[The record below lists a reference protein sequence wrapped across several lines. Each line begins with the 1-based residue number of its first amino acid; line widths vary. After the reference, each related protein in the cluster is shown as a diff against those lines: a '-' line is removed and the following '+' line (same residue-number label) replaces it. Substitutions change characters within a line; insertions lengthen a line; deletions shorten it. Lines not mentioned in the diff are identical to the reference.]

1 MAPVGYAGQSPGAIA
16 GSLRPMPPVIP
27 QALIAVGAAILVT
40 QLSNLATTI
49 YLHRALAHRAMTLH
63 PLVAFPCRVLVWI
76 STGITPREWV
86 AVHRKHHAH
95 TDREG
100 DPHSPALLGWRRVQ
114 LTNLF
119 LYRRA
124 AREAGIVERYARD
137 LTPDRWDR
145 WLFDRG
151 VLGLGIGIGI
161 LVVTLGPA
169 VGVAAALLHAVTYV
183 QLNSAVNALGH
194 TFGSRPSPNSGTNMR
209 WLALLTAGEGLHN
222 NHHAAP
228 TSATMRMRPGE
239 IDPAWP
245 LIWLGAKARL
255 IRLRLDPAQV
265 RR

>member
-1 MAPVGYAGQSPGAIA
+1 
-16 GSLRPMPPVIP
+16 MPSVIS
-27 QALIAVGAAILVT
+27 QTALAVAVALVVT
-40 QLSNLATTI
+40 QLANLATTI
-49 YLHRALAHRAMTLH
+49 YLHRSLAHRAMVLH
-63 PLVAFPCRVLVWI
+63 PVAAFPLRVLVWV

-95 TDREG
+95 TDRDG

-114 LTNLF
+114 LTNLL

-124 AREAGIVERYARD
+124 AREQGIVERYARD
-137 LTPDRWDR
+137 LPPDRWDR
-145 WLFDRG
+145 WCFDHG
-151 VLGLGIGIGI
+151 VVGLAVGIGV

-169 VGVAAALLHAVTYV
+169 VGAAAAALHAVTYV

-194 TFGSRPSPNSGTNMR
+194 TFGRRPWPNSGTNMA

-228 TSATMRMRPGE
+228 TSATMALRRGE

-245 LIWLGAKARL
+245 FIWLGTKLGL
-255 IRLRLDPAQV
+255 IRLRLQPV
-265 RR
+265 RPGER